1 VVLVTTNLK
10 RVLVSA
16 SMSTYAVTGAS
27 SGMGRAVAAKLSA
40 AGHTVID
47 VDIVDA
53 TVTADLSTADG
64 RASAAASVLE
74 LSGGQLDGAV
84 MAAGLG
90 PAPGRDRPRLIAEV
104 NYFGVVDLLEAWRP
118 ALAEADRAKVV
129 VFASNSSTTVPMV
142 PARAVRGFLEGD
154 VDRVLGAL
162 RIFGRQAPTFAYAA
176 SKIAVSRWVRR
187 TAVTPE
193 WAGAG
198 IRLNAIAPG
207 AVLTPLLEKQ
217 LATPAEANQIRRFPV
232 PIGGFGD
239 ADHLADWV
247 VFMLSDSADF
257 LCGSVVFVDGGSDAW
272 FRADDWPRPVPAR
285 RLRGYL
291 RRMRA
296 FRR

>member
-1 VVLVTTNLK
+1 
-10 RVLVSA
+10 
-16 SMSTYAVTGAS
+16 
-27 SGMGRAVAAKLSA
+27 
-40 AGHTVID
+40 
-47 VDIVDA
+47 
-53 TVTADLSTADG
+53 
-64 RASAAASVLE
+64 
-74 LSGGQLDGAV
+74 

-90 PAPGRDRPRLIAEV
+90 PGRGSDRSRLIAEV

-118 ALAEADRAKVV
+118 ALAAADRAKVV

-142 PARAVRGFLEGD
+142 PGRAVRGFLEGD
-154 VDRVLGAL
+154 LPRVLSTL
-162 RIFGRQAPTFAYAA
+162 RLFGKRAPTFAYAA
-176 SKIAVSRWVRR
+176 SKVAISRWVRR
-187 TAVTPE
+187 TAVTRE

-207 AVLTPLLEKQ
+207 AVMTPLLEQQ
-217 LATPAEANQIRRFPV
+217 LSTPGTAKEVRRFPV

-239 ADHLADWV
+239 AGQLADWV

-291 RRMRA
+291 NRMRS
-296 FRR
+296 FRADR